1 MAGFNYETSNLIMM
15 IGGQLLLL
23 ILLVVAFL
31 SSNVMRDNIFPKSL
45 IPEGGIPNVFS
56 GNSNKTNTG
65 K

>member
-1 MAGFNYETSNLIMM
+1 MM

-31 SSNVMRDNIFPKSL
+31 SSNVIKDGIFPKSL

>member
-1 MAGFNYETSNLIMM
+1 MAGFNYETSNLVMM

-31 SSNVMRDNIFPKSL
+31 SSKTIRTSIFPANMTPK
-45 IPEGGIPNVFS
+45 GGVPNVF
-56 GNSNKTNTG
+56 TNIS

>member
-1 MAGFNYETSNLIMM
+1 MM
-15 IGGQLLLL
+15 VGGQLLLL

-31 SSNVMRDNIFPKSL
+31 SSNVMRDSVFPKSL

-56 GNSNKTNTG
+56 GNSNKTNTV